1 MKTRLI
7 RSAIPIYIAAA
18 IWLLYGLALPLYKLP
33 HILMAA
39 GLSVV
44 AYLVAGKFFPGRRVE
59 TSLSTG
65 DSQTDQELQTS
76 LADLEKLR
84 QANRDI
90 ASSEIS
96 SRLDRMEKAGKAI
109 LAAVAEKPQR
119 AGQVRK
125 FMKYYL
131 PTTAKLLEQYKT
143 LSGVGVD
150 GQHIEKALSSVESS
164 LEMIASA
171 FEKQLDMLY
180 RDEAMDMTSD
190 VQVLETMM
198 AGDGLTGEGI
208 KQAMKEDAA
217 PCQTKSN

>member
-1 MKTRLI
+1 M
-7 RSAIPIYIAAA
+7 
-18 IWLLYGLALPLYKLP
+18 
-33 HILMAA
+33 
-39 GLSVV
+39 
-44 AYLVAGKFFPGRRVE
+44 
-59 TSLSTG
+59 
-65 DSQTDQELQTS
+65 
-76 LADLEKLR
+76 
-84 QANRDI
+84 
-90 ASSEIS
+90 
-96 SRLDRMEKAGKAI
+96 
-109 LAAVAEKPQR
+109 AEKPQR